1 MHKLFIPLLL
11 GTSRQGRLS
20 EKVANLILERLKQR
34 ENIET
39 VFIDPRNLNLP
50 ETDDGRN
57 LAALNPEYMGIVK
70 RMDGMLIVS
79 PEYNHSFPGTLKRVL
94 DMADPEYKKKGALIV
109 GVSSGEIAGE
119 RMIESLNSVLKAIGL
134 ISTQYDL
141 KFPNVKE
148 LFDESGNIKDQ
159 EYIVKIDKAI
169 DDLVWLT
176 EALKIAREKN

>member
-1 MHKLFIPLLL
+1 M
-11 GTSRQGRLS
+11 
-20 EKVANLILERLKQR
+20 
-34 ENIET
+34 
-39 VFIDPRNLNLP
+39 
-50 ETDDGRN
+50 
-57 LAALNPEYMGIVK
+57 
-70 RMDGMLIVS
+70 
-79 PEYNHSFPGTLKRVL
+79 
-94 DMADPEYKKKGALIV
+94 IV
-109 GVSSGEIAGE
+109 GVSSGEIAGA

-176 EALKIAREKN
+176 EALKIAREKTSHRVSF